1 MNKII
6 SFLFETGN
14 FSSNKN
20 CRIIKRKIKVIV
32 YLWWNM
38 KYKNIVYIDDFL
50 DFFGNELFQ
59 IDESRIEIKEK
70 TSIKYKLSK
79 YVTLWKVRLDNKI
92 NNIRKKI

>member
-1 MNKII
+1 MYIYDEIWNTKI
-6 SFLFETGN
+6 FFQE
-14 FSSNKN
+14 
-20 CRIIKRKIKVIV
+20 
-32 YLWWNM
+32 
-38 KYKNIVYIDDFL
+38 YKEYIDDFL

-59 IDESRIEIKEK
+59 IDKSRIEIKEK

>member
-6 SFLFETGN
+6 PLLFETGN
-14 FSSNKN
+14 FSCNN
-20 CRIIKRKIKVIV
+20 NYIYDEIWNTKIFFQE
-32 YLWWNM
+32 
-38 KYKNIVYIDDFL
+38 YKEYIDDFL

>member
-1 MNKII
+1 MYIYDEIWNTKI
-6 SFLFETGN
+6 FFQE
-14 FSSNKN
+14 
-20 CRIIKRKIKVIV
+20 
-32 YLWWNM
+32 
-38 KYKNIVYIDDFL
+38 YKEYIDDFL